1 MSINLKKKK
10 KWRFKMGSNY
20 LAPHPQHISQMN
32 QTQKIM
38 NLTSIIINTDLNKI
52 NFNILIKFL
61 KDVNDLF

>member
-1 MSINLKKKK
+1 
-10 KWRFKMGSNY
+10 MGSNY

-52 NFNILIKFL
+52 NFNILINFL
-61 KDVNDLF
+61 KVVNDLF